1 MYSSQLKFYYLGI
14 CEVVTSVSD
23 QLYANY
29 DEQYQLG
36 QYNGES
42 IIIITRGEGGWE
54 GLVESPFVKK
64 QMRGEY
70 YKY

>member
-14 CEVVTSVSD
+14 CEVVTSIVSD

-42 IIIITRGEGGWE
+42 IIIITRGEGGW
-54 GLVESPFVKK
+54 GLESPFVKM
-64 QMRGEY
+64 QLRGEY

>member
-1 MYSSQLKFYYLGI
+1 MGI

-42 IIIITRGEGGWE
+42 TIIITRGEGGE
-54 GLVESPFVKK
+54 GRIGGEFFCKK
-64 QMRGEY
+64 ANAWRIL
-70 YKY
+70 